1 MSANRHRKL
10 YEQVRERVRS
20 AADLGHETLPSG
32 AEVFGHGPQTGR
44 DAWLHSLY
52 QGLDDEELDAL
63 ADSPWP
69 DAACRVCRLAAT
81 DRRA

>member
-32 AEVFGHGPQTGR
+32 AEVFGHVP
-44 DAWLHSLY
+44 
-52 QGLDDEELDAL
+52 ELAPE
-63 ADSPWP
+63 A
-69 DAACRVCRLAAT
+69 
-81 DRRA
+81 